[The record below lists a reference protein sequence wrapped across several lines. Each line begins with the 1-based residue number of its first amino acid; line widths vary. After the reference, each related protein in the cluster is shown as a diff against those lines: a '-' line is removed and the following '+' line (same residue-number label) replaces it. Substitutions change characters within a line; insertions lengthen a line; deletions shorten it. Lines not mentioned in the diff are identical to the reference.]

1 MPTKKVSKKMSPPK
15 ELSLK
20 EQAITQT
27 QATAACTKEETL
39 AVKRH
44 TLQVA
49 SGDLKP
55 GKAQRP
61 LELLKNQCKEAGAGK
76 EDIYAVYPPDCDQ
89 CQGALKR
96 HSLIGSNVP
105 Q

>member
-1 MPTKKVSKKMSPPK
+1 MPAKKVSKKVSPPK

-20 EQAITQT
+20 EQAITQ
-27 QATAACTKEETL
+27 ATAACTKEEML

-55 GKAQRP
+55 GKTQRP
-61 LELLKNQCKEAGAGK
+61 LELLKKQCKEAGAGK
-76 EDIYAVYPPDCDQ
+76 EDIYVVYLPDCDQ
-89 CQGALKR
+89 CQGALER
-96 HSLIGSNVP
+96 RSLTGSNVP

>member
-1 MPTKKVSKKMSPPK
+1 MPTTKVSKKMSPPK

-55 GKAQRP
+55 GKARRP
-61 LELLKNQCKEAGAGK
+61 LELPKKKYKEAGADK
-76 EDIYAVYPPDCDQ
+76 EDICAVYPPDCDQ
-89 CQGALKR
+89 CQGALEQ
-96 HSLIGSNVP
+96 HSLLGCNVP